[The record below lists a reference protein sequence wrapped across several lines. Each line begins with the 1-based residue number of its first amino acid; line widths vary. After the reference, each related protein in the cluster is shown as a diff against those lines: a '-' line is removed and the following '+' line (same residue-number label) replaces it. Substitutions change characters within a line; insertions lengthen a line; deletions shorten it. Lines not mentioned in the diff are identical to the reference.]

1 MLAVTTRPAVRERLI
16 HISARVGL
24 PAPAFFP
31 SALMASRIRSPLL
44 FLDLGSCCNDAGL
57 EMAVRAWTAE
67 NPKSV
72 VVFFV
77 PLIDRE
83 AETRLIFRLAVI
95 GAGRVMT
102 ESDFARPEVWRT
114 LKEAHTLATLEEEIR
129 AEFLEAI
136 ASTGRRLRAEP
147 IVLQLLCDAPKVT
160 DLNEALAA
168 ALSNY
173 RPNTEAARKAVW
185 TQLRRA
191 DQMPASWLLLTF
203 RILWHTKL
211 QEKGWSTG
219 RIAPFMGFRTARDF
233 RRALRRRAGI
243 SMSELKNVSYASA
256 LEWAARVSTGG
267 YAELAGSPVSR
278 MIAPLVEH
286 ARPTA
291 RRDSREALAAV

>member
-1 MLAVTTRPAVRERLI
+1 MRWCVLAVTTRPAVRERLNQ
-16 HISARVGL
+16 ISARVGL
-24 PAPAFFP
+24 PAPVFLP
-31 SALMASRIRSPLL
+31 CALMASHIKSPLL
-44 FLDLGSCCNDAGL
+44 FLDLGSCSGDAGL
-57 EMAVRAWTAE
+57 EPAVRAWTAE
-67 NPKSV
+67 NSKSV

-114 LKEAHTLATLEEEIR
+114 LREAHTLATLEEEIR
-129 AEFLEAI
+129 AEFLEAV

-160 DLNEALAA
+160 DLNEGAVAA
-168 ALSNY
+168 IRNY
-173 RPNTEAARKAVW
+173 RPSADAARKAVW

-243 SMSELKNVSYASA
+243 SMSELRNVSYATA

-267 YAELAGSPVSR
+267 YADLAGSPISH
-278 MIAPLVEH
+278 MTEPLVREH
-286 ARPTA
+286 
-291 RRDSREALAAV
+291 RRQAREAVAAG